1 MTGKTGQRRGLVPLL
16 VIATAQLMLVLD
28 DSIVNIALPSIQQ
41 ELGVNA
47 VHLPWIVNA
56 YNLTFGALLLLGGR
70 LGDLYG
76 RRHALQ
82 AGLALF
88 VIASLAGG
96 LGPNSETLIAA
107 RAVQGL
113 GAALVAPNA
122 LALIATTFSERKT
135 RDAALSLYGAMSALG
150 SVVGLLLG
158 GGLTDTLGWR
168 WVFFIN
174 VPIGIL
180 VLLGSRTLVSAG
192 RHAGSLDV
200 RGAVLGTSGMV
211 ALVYAITRFGEEG
224 FADPLGLGLVAA
236 AALLLAAFIA
246 LQSRSSTP
254 LVPLGLFR
262 DRGRAGAYASMLLL
276 AIGPMGSFYVITLYL
291 QQVQHYGPLRTGAS
305 WLPFAAGLVL
315 GAGAAPKLLL
325 KMATRLIAAAGALL
339 SAGAAFWFSF
349 IQVNTN
355 YWLHL
360 APAMFILALGF
371 GLGIIALTQA
381 AVYHTKET
389 EAGIA
394 SALLNSAQQ
403 IGVALG
409 LAVLAGVAATVSNSS
424 QHSAVTEAGQLVAGY
439 GSALAVAAGLLV
451 AAGILAAATL
461 PSRTAAQANAP
472 AAAGIH

>member
-1 MTGKTGQRRGLVPLL
+1 MTEKESQQRGLVPLL

-41 ELGVNA
+41 VLGVSA

-56 YNLTFGALLLLGGR
+56 YILAFGALLLLGGR

-76 RRHALQ
+76 RRRALQ

-88 VIASLAGG
+88 VVGSLAGG
-96 LGPNSETLIAA
+96 LSPNSAPLIAA
-107 RAVQGL
+107 RAIQGL
-113 GAALVAPNA
+113 GAALVSPNA

-150 SVVGLLLG
+150 IVVGLLLG
-158 GGLTDTLGWR
+158 GVLTDTLGWR

-192 RHAGSLDV
+192 RHVGSLDV
-200 RGAVLGTSGMV
+200 RGAVLGTGGMV
-211 ALVYAITRFGEEG
+211 ALAYAITRFSEDG
-224 FADPLGLGLVAA
+224 FADTIGLGLLCA
-236 AALLLAAFIA
+236 AALLLVSFVATQAR
-246 LQSRSSTP
+246 SRTP
-254 LVPLGLFR
+254 LLPLGLFR
-262 DRGRAGAYASMLLL
+262 DRGRAGAYASMLLM
-276 AIGPMGSFYVITLYL
+276 AIGPMGGFYVVTLYL
-291 QQVQHYGPLRTGAS
+291 QQVQHYSPLQTGAS

-315 GAGAAPKLLL
+315 GAGLAPKLLL
-325 KMATRLIAAAGALL
+325 KIAPRIIAAAGALL

-349 IQVNTN
+349 IEADTN

-360 APAMFILALGF
+360 APAMLVLALGS
-371 GLGIIALTQA
+371 GLSIIALTQA
-381 AVYHTKET
+381 AVYQTKEQ

-409 LAVLAGVAATVSNSS
+409 LAVLAGIAATVSNRHAALSG
-424 QHSAVTEAGQLVAGY
+424 EAQLVTGY
-439 GSALAVAAGLLV
+439 GSALVVAAGVLV

-461 PSRTAAQANAP
+461 PSRTAVEADAP
-472 AAAGIH
+472 AAAAVH